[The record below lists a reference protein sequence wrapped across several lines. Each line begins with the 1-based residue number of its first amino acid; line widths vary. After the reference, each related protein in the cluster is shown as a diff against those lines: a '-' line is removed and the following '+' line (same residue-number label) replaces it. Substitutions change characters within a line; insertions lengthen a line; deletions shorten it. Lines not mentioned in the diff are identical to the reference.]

1 MNLTPEQKQHATDL
15 IEMGEKLQAVRYF
28 KETLNISLEE
38 AMTLT
43 EKLEE
48 EIEGDASFAHF
59 QSAQKTGSSSVNVG
73 RLVGTIFMFIGVIL
87 LGIAVWIYSN
97 NKQFEKRAERVMGK
111 VSGYDNYESSNDDGG
126 STTMYTPIFE
136 YSFNGKEYLKPGSVS
151 SSSPDFEIGEPVEIL
166 VDPLNPEEI
175 LIESFSQKWL
185 GIIILL
191 VLGTIFTGVGY
202 LVFRLM
208 AKSPSVQ
215 RT

>member
-59 QSAQKTGSSSVNVG
+59 QSAHKTGSSSVNVG

-97 NKQFEKRAERVMGK
+97 NNQFEKRAERVMGK

-136 YSFNGKEYLKPGSVS
+136 YSFNGKDYLKPGSVS